1 MENPG
6 QFHCLLSG
14 GQEWGGGAMWINEMI
29 SESDEEE
36 LQEEVRIMS
45 QEKGKKDEKAC

>member
-1 MENPG
+1 
-6 QFHCLLSG
+6 
-14 GQEWGGGAMWINEMI
+14 MWINEMI